1 MLDQALAALAAA
13 GGTAVVQAAGT
24 DVWTA
29 LRQAVARWFG
39 RGDEQ
44 RERAVLER
52 LDQAARELQTAGAA
66 EAEGVRILQEA
77 VWQARIEA
85 LLESLGEAER
95 VGAAEEL
102 RALLAQHNHY
112 GGVSVG
118 DGGQAV
124 VGDVKIH
131 ADHGSAA
138 AWSMGNVTLGNP
150 PQPGPHEG

>member
-1 MLDQALAALAAA
+1 MLEQALTALAAA

-24 DVWTA
+24 DVWSG

-44 RERAVLER
+44 RERAELQR
-52 LDQAARELQTAGAA
+52 LDQAAIEMETAEAA
-66 EAEGVRILQEA
+66 EAARVRIRQEA

-85 LLESLGEAER
+85 VLESLGEAER
-95 VGAAEEL
+95 VRAAEEL
-102 RALLAQHNHY
+102 RALLAQY
-112 GGVSVG
+112 ASDGGPSVG

-124 VGDVKIH
+124 MGDVKIQ

-138 AWSMGNVTLGNP
+138 AWIMGNVTLGNP
-150 PQPGPHEG
+150 SQPGPHEG